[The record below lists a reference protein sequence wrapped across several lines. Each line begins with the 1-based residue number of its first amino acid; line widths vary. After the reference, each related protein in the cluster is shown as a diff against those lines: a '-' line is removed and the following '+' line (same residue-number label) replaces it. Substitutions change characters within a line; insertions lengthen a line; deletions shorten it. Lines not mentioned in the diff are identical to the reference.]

1 MGSSEHVR
9 VKGKGNS
16 RSLCLLYLFDFYHST
31 GGPSREFGGQKF
43 GMRIAECGIKI
54 RGSTMNDEFV
64 KNLLERHPGESRGP
78 EYLEITGFLFSQERR
93 HSVLRLF
100 P

>member
-1 MGSSEHVR
+1 LVSQSIWLR
-9 VKGKGNS
+9 YDFQAAKLIRLS
-16 RSLCLLYLFDFYHST
+16 YLFDFYHRT

-64 KNLLERHPGESRGP
+64 KSLLERHPGESRGP
-78 EYLEITGFLFSQERR
+78 EHLEITGF
-93 HSVLRLF
+93 RLS
-100 P
+100 PE